1 MKNTRVI
8 AWLNVVIVIGVF
20 MVGFTGATAQAFAKP
35 KMPSCPRVS
44 GEIHL
49 PSSQAVLRPKM
60 PSYPRVSGESHL
72 PPMSVSGQLQAR
84 VMTVSNGANRFRE

>member
-1 MKNTRVI
+1 MKNARVI

-20 MVGFTGATAQAFAKP
+20 MVGFTGAATQAVAKP
-35 KMPSCPRVS
+35 KMPSCPRISGPRVS

-49 PSSQAVLRPKM
+49 PSSHAVLKPKM

-72 PPMSVSGQLQAR
+72 PTVLASVQFQAR
-84 VMTVSNGANRFRE
+84 VMTISN

>member
-1 MKNTRVI
+1 MKNARVI

-20 MVGFTGATAQAFAKP
+20 MVGFTGAATQAVAKP

-49 PSSQAVLRPKM
+49 PSSHAVLKPKM

-72 PPMSVSGQLQAR
+72 PTVLASVQFQAR
-84 VMTVSNGANRFRE
+84 VMTISN